1 MLWSV
6 AAGMS
11 GGSGGVVNSVD
22 FYPTSLKSPMLF
34 LLPVCTFSQWKAVT
48 VKLQCLHGCQETHF
62 VHEKWCKDTFHFC
75 YPPSPFPCNSC
86 KCNGIG
92 ILYCSTSLDST
103 LFIFIFIT
111 FIVTQREAT
120 STQKLRPL
128 VPKITRGINS
138 CKLALLNC
146 PTQQWCAA
154 SLSQLLRGGKCESL
168 VPDVGEVGQATW
180 AGRNRLWLIC
190 APRLTDHY

>member
-1 MLWSV
+1 M
-6 AAGMS
+6 
-11 GGSGGVVNSVD
+11 
-22 FYPTSLKSPMLF
+22 
-34 LLPVCTFSQWKAVT
+34 CTFSQWK

-75 YPPSPFPCNSC
+75 YPPSPFPCNFC

-92 ILYCSTSLDST
+92 ILYCSTILDST
-103 LFIFIFIT
+103 FFLFFKT
-111 FIVTQREAT
+111 FIVIQREAT

-154 SLSQLLRGGKCESL
+154 SLSLLFGGGKCESL

-180 AGRNRLWLIC
+180 AGCNRLWLMC
-190 APRLTDHY
+190 APHLKDHY